1 MADYKFFK
9 DISGTKNVGVIFKDI
24 YWIPFDPA
32 NTDYQTYL
40 EWAKTNTT
48 DPADKF
54 TFSCICLVII
64 PIVT

>member
-9 DISGTKNVGVIFKDI
+9 DISGTKNVGVVFKDI

-32 NTDYQTYL
+32 NSDYQTYL

-48 DPADKF
+48 DPAD
-54 TFSCICLVII
+54 
-64 PIVT
+64 